1 MLLIKHRRISLAR
14 LEDVFYNSGGV
25 HLMKR
30 LVGILLVL
38 PLTSFAANYFVT
50 QSGAG
55 NHDGTS
61 FANAWSVTDFNATS
75 TPTGGDT
82 VSFSGN
88 FVSTIVVN
96 TSGTGNG
103 TSRLTLNFATATLNT
118 ADPRLN
124 LNGQS
129 YLNVNGGTIGTATNA
144 ATGLIT
150 FGGTQLHDVTINGWT
165 HIGDPRSIA
174 YFIWHQYGYNTV
186 IANNTVDNVGQL
198 VFGDSTLNHD
208 ITIINNFARSSLS
221 SATDIDIVQF
231 GDAYNVTIQGNKLVN
246 QAVSNAAE
254 SHQDV
259 IQNYEKGGGNAGN
272 PTNWIVRY
280 NWIETNDYLGGS
292 GDNSWMMLQS
302 MAGDPAIKIY
312 GNVFVGPATAAVA
325 NNGLACTRNAGGVY
339 YLYNNTF
346 IRHNRPD
353 NTIRFMDAGTLY
365 AKNNVG
371 EADPGISGTF
381 LVWTMKQGG
390 TWDHNFWY
398 QFPDATGA
406 NAGPHGSTRLN
417 PLFVN
422 YISNDFSLS
431 PTSPL
436 KGAGDRTIGV
446 EYNQGIAPGAT
457 WPNPRVVTR
466 SAWDIGAYESST
478 SLPQPTPTPPQPRN
492 LHIVP
497 GATP

>member
-1 MLLIKHRRISLAR
+1 MRK
-14 LEDVFYNSGGV
+14 
-25 HLMKR
+25 
-30 LVGILLVL
+30 LVGIVLLVL
-38 PLTSFAANYFVT
+38 PLTSLAATYFVT
-50 QSGAG
+50 QSGTGSHSGASIT
-55 NHDGTS
+55 D
-61 FANAWSVTDFNATS
+61 AWSVADFNAS
-75 TPTGGDT
+75 LTPTGGDT
-82 VSFSGN
+82 VSFFGS
-88 FVSTIVVN
+88 FTSTIVVN

-103 TSRLTLNFATATLNT
+103 MSRLTLDFRAAILNI

-129 YLNVNGGTIGTATNA
+129 YLNVNGGTIGIATNA

-150 FGGTQLHDVTINGWT
+150 FGGSQLHDVTINGWS
-165 HIGDPRSIA
+165 HIGDPQSVA

-186 IANNTVDNVGQL
+186 ISNNTVDNVGQL
-198 VFGDSTLNHD
+198 VFGDSILNHD
-208 ITIINNFARSSLS
+208 IMIVNNFARSSLS
-221 SATDIDIVQF
+221 GATDIDIVQF

-246 QAVSNAAE
+246 QAVSNREE

-325 NNGLACTRNAGGVY
+325 NNGLACSRNAGGTY

-346 IRHNRPD
+346 IRRNRPD

-381 LVWTMKQGG
+381 LVWTMVPGG

-398 QFPDATGA
+398 QFAGATGA
-406 NAGPHGSTRLN
+406 HAGPHGSTGVN
-417 PLFVN
+417 PLFTN
-422 YISNDFSLS
+422 YTNGDFSLS
-431 PTSPL
+431 PNSPL
-436 KGAGDRTIGV
+436 KGAGDSTIGA

-457 WPNPRVVTR
+457 WPNPKLVIR

-478 SLPQPTPTPPQPRN
+478 SSMSPGAPPAPEN
-492 LHIVP
+492 LHIRQTASP
-497 GATP
+497 KKK